1 MGERIPIH
9 RESAQS
15 AGFWTKKRLGQH
27 LLRDPEV
34 VAESISS
41 LGLKD
46 GEGILEIGPGLGALT
61 ESLLATGAI
70 VLAVEVDPTACVA
83 LRQRFGGNE
92 RFKLLQADVLKVDLK
107 AEAAKAF
114 GGEAF
119 HIAANLPY
127 YITTPVLAGILESGL
142 AFGRMSVLT
151 QYEVAQRLQAPA
163 GAEDYA
169 AISILAQ
176 YYCKVRILR
185 KVGPGAFT
193 PPPKVDSA
201 LVLFERLAEP
211 AVKARDPELFFKLT
225 RSAFG
230 KRRKTLRNALL
241 MSAGLDLD
249 LEPAAL
255 DAALESSGI
264 KGQRRGETLSM
275 QEYADLCNALSA
287 PSQA

>member
-1 MGERIPIH
+1 VGERIPIH

-34 VAESISS
+34 VAESVSS
-41 LGLKD
+41 LGLKG

-70 VLAVEVDPTACVA
+70 VLAVEIDPTACVA
-83 LRQRFGGNE
+83 LTQRFGDNG
-92 RFKLLQADVLKVDLK
+92 RFKLLQGDVLKVDLR

-114 GGEAF
+114 GGGPF

-142 AFGRMSVLT
+142 PFGRMSVLT
-151 QYEVAQRLQAPA
+151 QYEVAERLQAQPD
-163 GAEDYA
+163 GDDYA

-176 YYCKVRILR
+176 YYCVVRILR

-201 LVLFERLAEP
+201 LVLFERRAEP
-211 AVKARDPELFFKLT
+211 AVKALDPELFFKLT

-241 MSAGLDLD
+241 MSAGLDLN

-255 DAALESSGI
+255 DAAFEATGL

-275 QEYADLCNALSA
+275 QEYADLCNALVA
-287 PSQA
+287 QSQA